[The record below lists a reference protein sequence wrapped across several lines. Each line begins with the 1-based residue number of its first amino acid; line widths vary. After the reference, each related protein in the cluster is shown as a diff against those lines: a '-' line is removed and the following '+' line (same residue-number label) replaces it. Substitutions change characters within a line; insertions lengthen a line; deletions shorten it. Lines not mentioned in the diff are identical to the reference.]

1 MRTDGREGARSSTGT
16 VQMAH
21 ALSSP
26 VPAMS
31 PPVTLPVTRAF
42 ALRRLCHRRVS
53 SVSMADVDVE
63 SSKCLVT
70 VGRSSRRPL
79 FRANSAHMLPAVRL
93 IPEPNGDQR
102 PSTGSMFIAITRA
115 NVVRTYFPSRSTN
128 TYRAPNSAGRPLFL
142 RT

>member
-53 SVSMADVDVE
+53 SVSMADVE

-70 VGRSSRRPL
+70 AGRSSRRPL
-79 FRANSAHMLPAVRL
+79 FRANSAHMSPAVRL
-93 IPEPNGDQR
+93 IPEATATQR
-102 PSTGSMFIAITRA
+102 PSSMHITFTRA